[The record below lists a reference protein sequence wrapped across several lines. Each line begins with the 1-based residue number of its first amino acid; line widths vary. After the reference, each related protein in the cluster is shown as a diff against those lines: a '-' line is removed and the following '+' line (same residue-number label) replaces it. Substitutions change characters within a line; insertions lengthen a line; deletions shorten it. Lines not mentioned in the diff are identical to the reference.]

1 MKTREEY
8 IDLIKSCADTLRN
21 RYMDLALAELRH
33 EDELTRKSNRQENVS
48 SGSWR
53 SARLRLFR
61 KSWIEVSG
69 SRRCRDYPDL
79 IPDKISLADGQW

>member
-33 EDELTRKSNRQENVS
+33 EDELTRKSN
-48 SGSWR
+48 
-53 SARLRLFR
+53 
-61 KSWIEVSG
+61 
-69 SRRCRDYPDL
+69 
-79 IPDKISLADGQW
+79 